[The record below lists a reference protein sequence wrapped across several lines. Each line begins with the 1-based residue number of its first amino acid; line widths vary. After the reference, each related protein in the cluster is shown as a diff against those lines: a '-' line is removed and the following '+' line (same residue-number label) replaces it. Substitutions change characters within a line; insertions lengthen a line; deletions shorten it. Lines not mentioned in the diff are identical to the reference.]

1 MAPKRQLESEL
12 LMNMSGYANGHE
24 TAQSVPLQSPTISS
38 VAVGVAPL
46 GTRRCAVASAAGKRH
61 PRLCSNAAA
70 LRGIYSSRT
79 RLSFFCCCCCV
90 PGHLLFLLHPR
101 LGDIMESVSL

>member
-1 MAPKRQLESEL
+1 MAQKRQLESEL
-12 LMNMSGYANGHE
+12 LMNMSAYANGHE

-38 VAVGVAPL
+38 AALGVAPP
-46 GTRRCAVASAAGKRH
+46 GTRRCAVASAAGRRH
-61 PRLCSNAAA
+61 PRLCSAAAA
-70 LRGIYSSRT
+70 LRGIYFSRT
-79 RLSFFCCCCCV
+79 RLSFCCCCCV